1 MIALFSVTWFMS
13 KIVIQMLACWQGR
26 FHRQRSLKI
35 QKDIPYLHI
44 VGNLVREEESLKFAG
59 IECPHHV
66 NKQSLLR
73 SFSDWMNA
81 LGSIPSSSF
90 LDIID
95 PLNFIL

>member
-66 NKQSLLR
+66 ILFFLISYVLTMLLNSLC
-73 SFSDWMNA
+73 
-81 LGSIPSSSF
+81 
-90 LDIID
+90 
-95 PLNFIL
+95 